1 MLQFTR
7 IIKDARTLKA
17 LIGMGRVEFD
27 QLLSTF
33 TQVLE
38 RQVLSQP
45 RVRAPGGGS
54 KGVLDTPAK
63 KLFFVLFYLKV
74 YPTFDV
80 LGALFAKP
88 RGRSCESIH
97 LLLPLL
103 EATLGQKCVLP
114 ERRIG
119 SVEEFQQR
127 FPQVK
132 DVMLDGVERPI
143 QRPRSAKRQTR
154 HYSGKKK
161 SHRRKNVVMTD
172 AKRRVL
178 VLTPSKPGRRH
189 DKNLVDRSQ
198 LVQSIPAAVG
208 VIVDTGFQGVKHPNL
223 FIPQKATKK
232 RPLTPEDR
240 ASNRYISS
248 QRIVVEHAIG
258 GMKRYGAMNQ
268 VLRNKI
274 GQFDDRVAVVSAGL
288 WNHHL
293 ATQAC
298 NPS

>member
-1 MLQFTR
+1 MLQIER
-7 IIKDARTLKA
+7 ITKDSRTLKA
-17 LIGMGRVEFD
+17 LIGMGAVEFAT
-27 QLLSTF
+27 LLTTF
-33 TQVLE
+33 TRVLE
-38 RQVLSQP
+38 QQALSQP
-45 RVRAPGGGS
+45 RLRAPGGGF
-54 KGVLDTPAK
+54 KGVLDSPRK

-103 EATLGQKCVLP
+103 EKTLGQRCVLP
-114 ERRIG
+114 LRRIN
-119 SVEEFQQR
+119 SVEAFRQR
-127 FPQVK
+127 FPQVS
-132 DVMLDGVERPI
+132 DVMMDGVERPI
-143 QRPRSAKRQTR
+143 ARPARAKRQSR

-161 SHRRKNVVMTD
+161 SHRRKNIVLSD

-189 DKNLVDRSQ
+189 DKNLVDRTQ
-198 LVQSIPAAVG
+198 MMQHIPADVG

-240 ASNRYISS
+240 ANNRYISS

-258 GMKRYGAMNQ
+258 GMKRYGAMSQ
-268 VLRNKI
+268 VLRNKL
-274 GQFDDRVAVVSAGL
+274 GEFEDRVAVVSAGL

>member
-1 MLQFTR
+1 MLQLSR
-7 IIKDARTLKA
+7 ITQDARTLKA
-17 LIGMGRVEFD
+17 LMGMSPGEFD
-27 QLLSTF
+27 DLLVTF
-33 TQVLE
+33 SRILDRHAL
-38 RQVLSQP
+38 RQS
-45 RVRAPGGGS
+45 RKRAIGGGY
-54 KGVLDTPAK
+54 KGVLDSPGK

-97 LLLPLL
+97 RLLPVL
-103 EATLGQKCVLP
+103 EEALGERCVLP
-114 ERRIG
+114 ERRI
-119 SVEEFQQR
+119 SSMAEFRQR
-127 FPQVK
+127 FPEVK
-132 DVMLDGVERPI
+132 DVMIDGVERPI
-143 QRPRSAKRQTR
+143 QRPQSSKRQGR

-178 VLTPSKPGRRH
+178 VFTPSKPGRRH

-198 LVQSIPAAVG
+198 LVGNIPPEVG
-208 VIVDTGFQGVKHPNL
+208 VVVDTGFQGVKHPSL

-232 RPLTPEDR
+232 RPLNPEAR

-258 GMKRYGAMNQ
+258 GIKRYGAMSQ

-274 GQFDDRVAVVSAGL
+274 GRFDDQVAVVSAGL

-293 ATQAC
+293 ATQAA
-298 NPS
+298 NPN

>member
-1 MLQFTR
+1 MLQLER
-7 IIKDARTLKA
+7 ITKDSRTLKA
-17 LIGMGRVEFD
+17 LIGMGAVEFD
-27 QLLSTF
+27 GLLTTF
-33 TQVLE
+33 TRVLE
-38 RQVLSQP
+38 RQALSQP
-45 RVRAPGGGS
+45 RQRAAGGGF
-54 KGVLDTPAK
+54 KGVLDSPRK

-88 RGRSCESIH
+88 RGRSCEAIH
-97 LLLPLL
+97 RLLPLL
-103 EATLGQKCVLP
+103 EQTLGQKCVLP
-114 ERRIG
+114 ARRIH
-119 SVEEFQQR
+119 SVEAFRQR
-127 FPQVK
+127 FPQVT
-132 DVMLDGVERPI
+132 DVMIDGVERPV
-143 QRPRSAKRQTR
+143 QRPANAKRQNR

-161 SHRRKNVVMTD
+161 SHRRKNIVMSD

-178 VLTPSKPGRRH
+178 VLTSSKPGRRH
-189 DKNLVDRSQ
+189 DKNLVDRTP
-198 LVQSIPAAVG
+198 LVQNIPAEVG
-208 VIVDTGFQGVKHPNL
+208 VIVDTGFQGIKHPNL
-223 FIPQKATKK
+223 FIPQKASKQ

-240 ASNRYISS
+240 ANNRYLSS

-258 GMKRYGAMNQ
+258 GMKRYGAMSQ

-274 GQFDDRVAVVSAGL
+274 GEFDDRVALVSAGL